1 MHTHTAT
8 TLLLLV
14 ATAHATCPVINHNQL
29 NIAPCSQCTAN
40 NFVDGNTEVCGYCY
54 ATKSCQEITVG
65 NMITGPCP
73 APTPTP
79 STNPLFNAVQTTKP
93 KDPRYDYS
101 LGTNGEC
108 DCRPEVYTNCSSC
121 ASLEHLGCTW
131 VDSGTQYRTWKVPVF
146 GSLVSHDQD
155 LSLNNTCQS
164 ILSPEIKH
172 YELLNGEGDLVFSLD
187 THTKVENFYWA
198 QCNVSNS
205 KFGALMVGLFILCA
219 GACGAACACLGMY
232 RMCCKKKRQKLQGVY
247 YGAPSQNTT
256 LLDASGRP
264 VLVAHSAG
272 RFA

>member
-1 MHTHTAT
+1 MGMHTT
-8 TLLLLV
+8 TLFLLV

-79 STNPLFNAVQTTKP
+79 STNNMFNAVQATKP

-172 YELLNGEGDLVFSLD
+172 YELLNSEGDLV
-187 THTKVENFYWA
+187 
-198 QCNVSNS
+198 
-205 KFGALMVGLFILCA
+205 FILCA
-219 GACGAACACLGMY
+219 GACGAACACLGVY